1 MPLNKSIRLPL
12 RVFISKASPSRRRF
26 VIPEMCMA
34 HSGLADLE
42 VKRNMPLRHGGC
54 GLALGLAPNSRTN
67 HERICGIGKGCGR
80 GSRQLEPQKTETLQK
95 RNSRLAST
103 DCAAGRCTEQPAA
116 SNRLLACAESF
127 MLMLSCELIEP
138 WLEVNRVIRLQV
150 VSRLQY
156 GQGVTPPQV

>member
-1 MPLNKSIRLPL
+1 MQATLCQTRDVHGTLGDWPTSR
-12 RVFISKASPSRRRF
+12 SKETRHRGTGA
-26 VIPEMCMA
+26 A
-34 HSGLADLE
+34 GWHSDW
-42 VKRNMPLRHGGC
+42 H
-54 GLALGLAPNSRTN
+54 RTQRAN
-67 HERICGIGKGCGR
+67 REGICGIGKGCGR

-103 DCAAGRCTEQPAA
+103 DCAAGRGAEQLAA

-150 VSRLQY
+150 ASRLQY
-156 GQGVTPPQV
+156 GQGVTPTQV